1 MFAARIDVG
10 EALTVG
16 PTPQG
21 LRRVVSIL
29 GGRAEGP
36 GLRATALPG
45 GADWQLLDADGT
57 ARLKARYTLRADDSA
72 LVYVRNE
79 GIWRGPPD
87 VLARLTAGEPVDGSE
102 YYFRAAPR
110 FEMDCARLA
119 WLNDSIFIATG
130 AREARRVLLDVFR
143 VA

>member
-1 MFAARIDVG
+1 MFSARIDVG

-16 PTPQG
+16 ETPQG
-21 LRRVVSIL
+21 LRRIVPIL
-29 GGRAEGP
+29 GGSVEGP
-36 GLRATALPG
+36 DLRAVVLSG
-45 GADWQLLDADGT
+45 GADWQLVDADGT
-57 ARLKARYTLRADDSA
+57 ARLEARYTLRADDGA

-79 GIWRGPPD
+79 GIRSGPPE
-87 VLARLTAGEPVDGSE
+87 VLARLAAGEPVQSAL

-110 FEMDCARLA
+110 FETGSARHR